1 MGELISMYGG
11 MEYNS
16 VFSKIG
22 AFSPSYWFSEE
33 SIPHT
38 ENSSPIG
45 PMKVYTV
52 IGQPEGNRAV
62 QDVIDMDDALVE
74 VGLSKEQYLTTIHS
88 EGAHSE

>member
-1 MGELISMYGG
+1 
-11 MEYNS
+11 
-16 VFSKIG
+16 
-22 AFSPSYWFSEE
+22 
-33 SIPHT
+33 
-38 ENSSPIG
+38 
-45 PMKVYTV
+45 MKVYTA